1 MHLPRLTTEPNLDQG
16 SVIPP
21 FFNPRQSSLPRGSLL
36 VLLSLG
42 AAVLLSNFPHNRA
55 TLALSIPAIFAVAGT
70 AETIRCMKP
79 RWSLYHAGVLL
90 LIYMD
95 IMALTIIVFLFL
107 YPYTGWIASGR

>member
-1 MHLPRLTTEPNLDQG
+1 MNKG

-21 FFNPRQSSLPRGSLL
+21 LFNPRQSSLLRGSLL
-36 VLLSLG
+36 VLLSLT
-42 AAVLLSNFPHNRA
+42 AAVLLSNFPQNRA
-55 TLALSIPAIFAVAGT
+55 TLALSLPVIFAVAGT

-79 RWSLYHAGVLL
+79 RWSFYHAGVLL

-95 IMALTIIVFLFL
+95 LMALAIIVFLFL